1 MLRLL
6 VLILFIANASYF
18 AWAQG
23 WFLSY
28 GWGAT
33 KQSEPHHLKQ
43 QIRPEALR
51 MLSPSEFR
59 RVEAQAQADL
69 MPKECLQAG
78 PFDAAQAAVLQ
89 RALEGALPS
98 STWQLTSTPTP
109 ARWIVY
115 MGKFA
120 NPEAQAKKRG
130 ELENLKVKTIALQ
143 NPALEPGLSL
153 AGFDNQAAA
162 TAELSRLA
170 VLGIRT
176 ARVVQEHEAGNL
188 HRLKLPAVSEAIK
201 QQLNDIKPAL
211 AGKALK
217 SCE

>member
-6 VLILFIANASYF
+6 VLILFVANASYF

-28 GWGAT
+28 GWGAVT
-33 KQSEPHHLKQ
+33 QSEPHHLQQ
-43 QIRPEALR
+43 QIRPDALR

-78 PFDAAQAAVLQ
+78 PFDAAQAASLQ

-98 STWQLTSTPTP
+98 NTWQLTSTTSP

-120 NPEAQAKKRG
+120 NPEAQTKKRA
-130 ELENLKVKTIALQ
+130 ELEKLKVKTIALN

-170 VLGIRT
+170 GLGIRT
-176 ARVVQEHEAGNL
+176 ARVLQENENTNIYQ
-188 HRLKLPAVSEAIK
+188 LKLPAVTDSIK
-201 QQLNDIKPAL
+201 QRLNDVKTSM
-211 AGKALK
+211 AGKAFK
-217 SCE
+217 TCE